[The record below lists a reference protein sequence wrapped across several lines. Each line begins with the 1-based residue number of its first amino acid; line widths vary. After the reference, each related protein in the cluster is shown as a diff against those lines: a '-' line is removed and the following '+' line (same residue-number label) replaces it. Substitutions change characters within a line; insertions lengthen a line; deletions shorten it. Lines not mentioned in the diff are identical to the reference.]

1 MVVWRWLHNIP
12 LADPLERK
20 LAPILQL
27 ALIAILVAAPINFL
41 IEVTI
46 GDVPPD
52 IGGSVIFIS
61 ICLIAWG
68 LMRRGYFKAAA
79 WIFMVVI
86 LLGNHT
92 RLMRAPMQDADEAL
106 LTFFLPITIAG
117 VLLGRRILLL
127 MLGISFLIALS
138 PANSEK
144 LGTITIVVFF
154 LNAVIVSFLIDLL
167 GHTLRNELKIA
178 LIRNQEL
185 EQAHQALE
193 ASSAEI
199 FKLNERLTITLKSIG
214 DGVITTD
221 AQVRVSLLNAVAE
234 HLTGWTQAEAEGQ
247 PLSQVFHIINEETRQ
262 VVENPA
268 EKVMREGIT
277 VGLANHTLLLAKD
290 GREIPIDDSGA
301 PITDSRGM
309 IAGVVLVFRDIS
321 ERRQAEMRETELISS
336 RERQRLAREL
346 HDSVSQTLF
355 TTSVIAGS
363 LPNLFESNP
372 ERGLQQLAELH
383 DLTRGA
389 MAEMRTLLLELRP
402 ENVVKTSFGT
412 LIHQLGNVA
421 QAHQK
426 IAVSILTR
434 GDDRQSLPE
443 AVHLALYRIAQESLN
458 NVISHGDAKQVRI
471 RLNRSPDSLELVIVD
486 DGKGFDVSQ
495 AQSGFGLT
503 SMRERAASI
512 RAVLKI
518 QSKVGL
524 GTRVKAIWKA

>member
-1 MVVWRWLHNIP
+1 M
-12 LADPLERK
+12 
-20 LAPILQL
+20 
-27 ALIAILVAAPINFL
+27 
-41 IEVTI
+41 
-46 GDVPPD
+46 
-52 IGGSVIFIS
+52 GGSVIFIS
-61 ICLIAWG
+61 ICLIALG

-86 LLGNHT
+86 LLGNNT

-106 LTFFLPITIAG
+106 LTFFVPITIAG

-127 MLGISFLIALS
+127 MLGISSLIALGN
-138 PANSEK
+138 AEK

-154 LNAVIVSFLIDLL
+154 LNAAIVSFLIDLL

-178 LIRNQEL
+178 LIGNQEL

-321 ERRQAEMRETELISS
+321 ERRRAEMRETELIASK
-336 RERQRLAREL
+336 ERQRLAREL

-363 LPNLFESNP
+363 LPSLFESNT
-372 ERGLQQLAELH
+372 ERGLHQLAELH

-421 QAHQK
+421 QARQK

-458 NVISHGDAKQVRI
+458 NTINHGDAKQVRI

-486 DGKGFDVSQ
+486 DGQGFDVSQ
-495 AQSGFGLT
+495 AYSGFGLT